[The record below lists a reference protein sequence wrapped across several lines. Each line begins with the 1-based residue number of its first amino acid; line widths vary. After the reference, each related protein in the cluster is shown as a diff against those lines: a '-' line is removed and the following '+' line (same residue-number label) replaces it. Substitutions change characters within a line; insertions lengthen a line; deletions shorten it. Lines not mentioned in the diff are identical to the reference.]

1 MDDASSRRP
10 KTPRAAGADVAS
22 ADKRAAHRAQLAK
35 PTEPPPARG
44 AGRRRGAAARTHK
57 TRTRTGACSMPL
69 GRIMIEQTLDA
80 WTAEV
85 EAGGIAARC
94 RVLRA
99 PDLDAIVE
107 RARDAYRE
115 LAGLSGAT
123 SEKPAATPPAAAPA
137 AKSSTKAGAKPA
149 GR

>member
-1 MDDASSRRP
+1 
-10 KTPRAAGADVAS
+10 
-22 ADKRAAHRAQLAK
+22 
-35 PTEPPPARG
+35 
-44 AGRRRGAAARTHK
+44 
-57 TRTRTGACSMPL
+57 MPL

-115 LAGLSGAT
+115 LAGLSGV
-123 SEKPAATPPAAAPA
+123 SSPKPEKPS
-137 AKSSTKAGAKPA
+137 AKPTKASAKPA
-149 GR
+149 GRE